1 MCKKGD
7 LIFMAFNLGVS
18 AIEERQFATVKAASN
33 YFYDLIFTELSRQYE
48 DLADKVALL
57 SYANYLTSIATLG
70 YTLPLVGLYNE
81 DFKKKLIDLIIMNNP
96 KDVSRFEHERAS
108 A

>member
-1 MCKKGD
+1 MDKKSD

-18 AIEERQFATVKAASN
+18 AVEERQFVTVKAASN
-33 YFYDLIFTELSRQYE
+33 YFYDLISTELSRRYE
-48 DLADKVALL
+48 DLTDKVAVL

-70 YTLPLVGLYNE
+70 YTLPLVGVYNE
-81 DFKKKLIDLIIMNNP
+81 DIKNKLINLIITNKP
-96 KDVSRFEHERAS
+96 KEVSRFEYERAS

>member
-1 MCKKGD
+1 MDKKSD

-33 YFYDLIFTELSRQYE
+33 YFYDLILTELSRQYA
-48 DLADKVALL
+48 DLTDKVAVL

-70 YTLPLVGLYNE
+70 YTLPLVGVYNE
-81 DFKKKLIDLIIMNNP
+81 NFKNKLIDLIMMNKP
-96 KDVSRFEHERAS
+96 KEVSRFEYERAS